1 MADNFDPCECVF
13 SHEGAMQRLISL
25 LRSSQGYCTTE
36 ECFTN
41 PPGPTVSESG
51 GTDGTMMMFTMGW
64 LLLALVLYFM
74 RPASLSLRGDSKP
87 SNNQGPSQ
95 PPPDSSVQ

>member
-1 MADNFDPCECVF
+1 MAEDFDPCECVF
-13 SHEGAMQRLISL
+13 SHEGAMRRLISL
-25 LRSSQGYCTTE
+25 LRNSQGYCTPE
-36 ECFTN
+36 ECFST
-41 PPGPTVSESG
+41 PPGPAVSQSG

-74 RPASLSLRGDSKP
+74 RPASLFASSDRKP

-95 PPPDSSVQ
+95 PPPDNSVQ